1 MKEKQKKLLQTINL
15 DEETAE
21 AKSKKSGGSLNTN
34 QVEDGKAKLSD
45 RDFVLRHAVSD
56 DLKEMRKKIEARA
69 KEVGW
74 MKLPDGV
81 MLPADCILYGCP
93 NCRRWLWAKPG
104 LETCPICKGKKVRIA
119 TKAEVK
125 SWWTRERAAHK
136 KFLEDIPKKKKEVAD
151 FNKRQFQDASNPRV
165 IHDPTIRKG

>member
-1 MKEKQKKLLQTINL
+1 MAKQKLLQTMF
-15 DEETAE
+15 DSKEAPET
-21 AKSKKSGGSLNTN
+21 KLKKSGGRLSTD
-34 QVEDGKAKLSD
+34 QVEDGKAELSD
-45 RDFVLRHAVSD
+45 LDFVTQNANAE
-56 DLKEMRKKIEARA
+56 DLKKMRAEIESRTATERA
-69 KEVGW
+69 EW
-74 MKLPDGV
+74 ITLPDG
-81 MLPADCILYGCP
+81 MMIPGDNILFGCP